1 MVQTL
6 YSPHRQAK
14 VHGLGFNSRSTSNI
28 VMAWGKFPA
37 CPGFC
42 FLNQKIGIKLLSEVL
57 EWYNYVNSLPCS
69 WWPCFLISVQFK
81 HLLSASYCQESFHSL
96 CPVVNKYY
104 QITCPNGLYSENHII
119 IPHILMPMSRPIHV
133 PCFPETFLHVQ
144 SKSTPQLWVSSP
156 FSVGP
161 GVCNM
166 ALTTSAGY
174 FSKYSY
180 SKPLLL
186 CTSSWVET

>member
-6 YSPHRQAK
+6 YSPRRQAK

-28 VMAWGKFPA
+28 IMAWGKFPA

-42 FLNQKIGIKLLSEVL
+42 FLNQKIGITLLSEVL
-57 EWYNYVNSLPCS
+57 EWYNYVNGLPCS

-81 HLLSASYCQESFHSL
+81 HLLSASYCQASFYSL

-104 QITCPNGLYSENHII
+104 QITCPNGFYSENHVI
-119 IPHILMPMSRPIHV
+119 IPHILMPMSRPM
-133 PCFPETFLHVQ
+133 FLASLSHFSMFK
-144 SKSTPQLWVSSP
+144 SKSTPQLRVSSP

-186 CTSSWVET
+186 CTSSLVET